1 MTSPGYKSKV
11 VVAGSLNV
19 DYIANVHRLPMAG
32 ETVPASGLVRRFGGK
47 GANQAVAAAR
57 QGASVSMIG
66 CLGIDSE
73 GSSYVERLR
82 SEGIGVNGIS
92 TTSKALT
99 GTALIAVDRAAENI
113 IVVAAGAN
121 GYLKRGDV
129 RARRESIAS
138 ADALLLQME
147 VPLDSV
153 IEAIRIAN
161 RASVPVV
168 FNPSPWKRGFPW
180 GEYNLDTLIVNAI
193 EAEAIFGL
201 RLESIFSNLTSW
213 RRQLSNR
220 CISQLII
227 TRGGKSTLYVTE
239 AAFGEGP
246 TFCVKPVDTVGAG
259 DAFAGTFAARRAEGM
274 EVESAIEHA
283 NCAGALATLKAGAQE
298 AIPTLVETE
307 QALQK
312 LSRRN
317 GKANHI
323 LQFRQRKTA
332 VRIQD

>member
-1 MTSPGYKSKV
+1 MSSSDFKV
-11 VVAGSLNV
+11 VVVGSLNV
-19 DYIANVHRLPMAG
+19 DYIATVHRLPVAG
-32 ETVPASGLVRRFGGK
+32 ETVSASGLVRRFGGK

-57 QGASVSMIG
+57 QGAVVNMIG

-82 SEGIGVNGIS
+82 AEGIGVNGIS

-99 GTALIAVDRAAENI
+99 GTAMIAVDRAAENI

-121 GYLKRGDV
+121 GHLKRAGV
-129 RARRESIAS
+129 RARRETIAA

-153 IEAIRIAN
+153 IEAVRIAN

-168 FNPSPWKRGFPW
+168 FNPSPWKQGFPW
-180 GEYNLDTLIVNAI
+180 GEYNLDTLIVNAG
-193 EAEAIFGL
+193 EAQAIFGL
-201 RLESIFSNLTSW
+201 RLETISSNLPSW
-213 RRQLSNR
+213 RKQLVNR

-227 TRGGKSTLYVTE
+227 TRGAKPTIYITQS
-239 AAFGEGP
+239 AFGEVP
-246 TFCVKPVDTVGAG
+246 AFSVKPVDTVGAG
-259 DAFAGTFAARRAEGM
+259 DTFAGTFAARRAEGM
-274 EVESAIEHA
+274 DIVSAIDYA
-283 NCAGALATLKAGAQE
+283 NCAGALATLKRGAQE
-298 AIPTLVETE
+298 AIPTLTETE

-317 GKANHI
+317 GKGSHLFQSRLAKAAI
-323 LQFRQRKTA
+323 RLQT
-332 VRIQD
+332 